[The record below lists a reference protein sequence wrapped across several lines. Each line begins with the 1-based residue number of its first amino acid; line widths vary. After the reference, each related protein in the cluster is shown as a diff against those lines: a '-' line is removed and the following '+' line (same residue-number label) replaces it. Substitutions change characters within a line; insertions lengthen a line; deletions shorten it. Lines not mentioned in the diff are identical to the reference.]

1 MTLFNKLFSESFDTI
16 SSKDISNGVIS
27 GVVSPYLG
35 SAEDEIGLALDDL
48 DSRKSQVNN
57 KISKMHTNFSL
68 NMKLG
73 AASDLNGFSMFSSR
87 LVRAFELND
96 IFDDDPVIQKKLADL
111 LTYCYIKLS
120 KQTSTYLI
128 YDDINQAKKV
138 ARIVF
143 SKAEKYGLDFL
154 PPSFADM
161 LKVVLFS
168 VFYKLPADKK
178 GTDNKE
184 QQPSP
189 AAPEAPPAI

>member
-1 MTLFNKLFSESFDTI
+1 MTLFNKLFNESFDTL
-16 SSKDISNGVIS
+16 STKNVKDGVIA

-35 SAEDEIGLALDDL
+35 SAKDEIGLALDDL
-48 DSRKSQVNN
+48 DSRKSFINN

-73 AASDLNGFSMFSSR
+73 AATDLNGFSMFSSR
-87 LVRAFELND
+87 LVRALELNK
-96 IFDDDPVIQKKLADL
+96 IFEDDPVIQKKLADL

-138 ARIVF
+138 AGIVF
-143 SKAEKYGLDFL
+143 KKAEKYGLDFL
-154 PPSFADM
+154 PPSVNDM
-161 LKVVLFS
+161 LKIVLFS

-178 GTDNKE
+178 STEKKPD
-184 QQPSP
+184 
-189 AAPEAPPAI
+189 EAP